1 VIYNNRGKASGE
13 KGDYDRAIV
22 DFDQAI
28 RLDPKYAKAYATRG
42 EVYEAKNDPD
52 HVIADFE
59 QALKLNPSLPDAQ
72 RGPRERVRVL
82 LAKRSN
88 PGTQTGR

>member
-1 VIYNNRGKASGE
+1 MP
-13 KGDYDRAIV
+13 
-22 DFDQAI
+22 
-28 RLDPKYAKAYATRG
+28 LRG

-52 HVIADFE
+52 HAIADFE

-72 RGPRERVRVL
+72 RGLERVRVL

-88 PGTQTGR
+88 PGPQTIAPTR